1 MAFRISS
8 HTKTGQRIDTVL
20 IESTEGTI
28 GNSDSCSLV
37 FALPEGSL
45 IKISE
50 KSDKLTLSTVGVEIE
65 VKGKTLKGSSL
76 EVGTSAQFKYKD
88 QSFYSTI
95 VLSGDPTPR
104 KKSYL
109 STIALTL
116 IWSLLAIQ
124 IIVPIWLP
132 SKIKVHEVKGRNVL
146 IENCS
151 IGIDNLRSNL
161 KKSKSG
167 IDQRSQIHRDIMA
180 RLSDEIEQIAWVF
193 RNAGEL
199 MSKAELETLEN
210 DIQDYNK
217 ILHQIKNT
225 NSVQVKPLSTEKAIK
240 QILKSSK

>member
-8 HTKTGQRIDTVL
+8 HTHTGQRTDSVL
-20 IESTEGTI
+20 IESSEATI
-28 GNSDSCSLV
+28 AKSADSD
-37 FALPEGSL
+37 FTFDLPDGASIS
-45 IKISE
+45 IKES
-50 KSDKLTLSTVGVEIE
+50 SNKLTISTQGAEAE
-65 VKGKTLKGSSL
+65 VKGQKLKDSSL
-76 EVGTSAQFKYKD
+76 DIGTSAQFKC
-88 QSFYSTI
+88 QGQEFYTTI
-95 VLSGDPTPR
+95 VLSGEPTAR

-116 IWSLLAIQ
+116 IWTLLAIQ

-151 IGIDNLRSNL
+151 MGIDILRNNV
-161 KKSKSG
+161 KKTKSTM
-167 IDQRSQIHRDIMA
+167 DKKSQIHRDIMA

-199 MSKAELETLEN
+199 MSQAELEQLEK
-210 DIQDYNK
+210 DIKDYQK
-217 ILHQIKNT
+217 ILKKIEKT
-225 NSVQVKPLSTEKAIK
+225 NAVQVKPLSTDKAIK